1 MPFQVATRLLRTINA
16 PPPVPCTLEPAREHG
31 HGRRQLRE
39 IDVGKHRHGIRHKKQ
54 GRPRAGGPA
63 AASGS
68 VETSSAQPE
77 QPEQSGSDPA
87 QRIGSGAAARN
98 PAPTDIERADERKS
112 GSVEALPHTDAS
124 AGLASFTDSPDQA
137 AGDPGTAPYLRED

>member
-1 MPFQVATRLLRTINA
+1 MPFQVATLLLRTINA

-77 QPEQSGSDPA
+77 QPDQPGSDPA

-98 PAPTDIERADERKS
+98 PAQTDIERADERKS
-112 GSVEALPHTDAS
+112 GSVEALPHTGAA